1 MISHKN
7 LKKIKE
13 ITLKL
18 NKVLDLGGG
27 RHVLPYATHVV
38 DLEPL
43 DSYLVLD
50 PIDPNFKPRFNKKT
64 WLVKDVCNGSLPY
77 KDKYFDFCFCSHLLE
92 DIKDP
97 ISVCN
102 EIMRISKSGYIE
114 VPSRQREI
122 FAKSR
127 FFKIKSFFGKMPEI
141 GYYHHRWFVELGS
154 NELIFTPKDGRIYQD
169 KKRYITR
176 SELGRKMTDDE
187 SAIFLFWHKS
197 FSVTEKFIGNSE
209 ELAEFKTATLKK
221 LTG

>member
-1 MISHKN
+1 MIYYKN
-7 LKKIKE
+7 LKKIKN
-13 ITLKL
+13 ITINLD
-18 NKVLDLGGG
+18 KVLDLGGG

-43 DSYLVLD
+43 DSYLILD

-97 ISVCN
+97 IRVCN

-141 GYYHHRWFVELGS
+141 GYYHHRWFVELDKSG
-154 NELIFTPKDGRIYQD
+154 LIFTPKDGRIYQD

-187 SAIFLFWHKS
+187 SAIFLFWDKS
-197 FSVTEKFIGNSE
+197 FSVKEKFIDNSK
-209 ELAEFKTATLKK
+209 ELEAFKDTALKK
-221 LTG
+221 LRG